1 MICDGSEGMIR
12 SMPEPTA
19 AKIEG
24 AVHQM
29 ITKRLMDGQ
38 FEQCNVTLS
47 ELTIIEQ
54 SLVRTLVGAY
64 HGRMPYPKTLA
75 ISRPA

>member
-1 MICDGSEGMIR
+1 
-12 SMPEPTA
+12 MPEPTA

-29 ITKRLMDGQ
+29 INKRLMDGQ
-38 FEQCNVTLS
+38 FDHSNLTLS

-64 HGRMPYPKTLA
+64 HGRMPYPKA
-75 ISRPA
+75 VPVSRPA